1 MDKMLPLGMM
11 PKLAQEIGLD
21 TMSSKE
27 RLRVHVAALYLSDEQ
42 KRLLNLLQ
50 RNEQRFKIFFLTL
63 PRRFSQK
70 ML

>member
-1 MDKMLPLGMM
+1 MM

-42 KRLLNLLQ
+42 KDYYLNKTYPKYIESKM
-50 RNEQRFKIFFLTL
+50 EQAKVQ
-63 PRRFSQK
+63 SGQK
-70 ML
+70 RDY

>member
-27 RLRVHVAALYLSDEQ
+27 RLRVHVAALYLSDPKQ
-42 KRLLNLLQ
+42 
-50 RNEQRFKIFFLTL
+50 I
-63 PRRFSQK
+63 
-70 ML
+70 